1 MFFFKNESATD
12 FLEKMFRPQK
22 RLIQNLLFWGE
33 ESVGKMTTARAF
45 SNALLCGNNDKWE
58 LCHQCPNCQMLDQGY
73 HPDLMIIEPLLDKDD
88 KEGKSIKIEQA
99 REGIKF
105 LTFHPQIADLKIL
118 IINQAELLTRDAQD
132 ALLKTLEESR
142 KNNLIILVTKAP
154 KKLTTTIHSRL
165 LSLRF
170 KRASSKSLIDFLQKE
185 HGLSLK
191 ESQMIAERA
200 EGKIGLAIKLM
211 DKDYTKSLEEKRKD
225 LVKVLTQD
233 FNQRSV
239 YFQKLTKDNKELNAT
254 LEEWLR
260 MLRSNRESGKLNLTP
275 VKKTK
280 LTNDILKAIY
290 LLNDSNINTQLLMEN
305 IFLQLK

>member
-1 MFFFKNESATD
+1 M
-12 FLEKMFRPQK
+12 
-22 RLIQNLLFWGE
+22 
-33 ESVGKMTTARAF
+33 
-45 SNALLCGNNDKWE
+45 
-58 LCHQCPNCQMLDQGY
+58 
-73 HPDLMIIEPLLDKDD
+73 
-88 KEGKSIKIEQA
+88 
-99 REGIKF
+99 
-105 LTFHPQIADLKIL
+105 
-118 IINQAELLTRDAQD
+118 
-132 ALLKTLEESR
+132 
-142 KNNLIILVTKAP
+142 
-154 KKLTTTIHSRL
+154 
-165 LSLRF
+165 
-170 KRASSKSLIDFLQKE
+170 DFLQKE

-260 MLRSNRESGKLNLTP
+260 MLRSNRESEKLNLTP
-275 VKKTK
+275 VKKTR
-280 LTNDILKAIY
+280 LTDDILKAIY